1 MKFLIAFAAVA
12 VLIATG
18 VSSHPPRGKSDQGC
32 RRPEGPPPDPYMIL
46 FDTDQ
51 DGEISPGEIEQSGSV
66 LKKLD
71 RDQSGTL
78 TRDEMPRPPHPPRDH
93 HPGAEHHRR
102 PGANRPPRPGAE
114 PMPEQ
119 RQQKAV
125 SKNTPA
131 DTVIFTGGY
140 ETDPRDHGRP
150 VALIAA
156 ALGVK
161 PEVFRQAFSNVKPA
175 RGGDPT
181 PAQARANKEVLMAA
195 LGKYGITND
204 RLDNV
209 SNYYRYQPER
219 GGLWK
224 HTPATAK
231 AIIKEGTVTG
241 LQITNAGSG
250 YMTPP
255 TVTIAG
261 HEDVKVKVALEFS
274 QDFWKNGSIKSLK
287 IVK

>member
-1 MKFLIAFAAVA
+1 MKYLIAFAAVA

-18 VSSHPPRGKSDQGC
+18 VSSHPPRGNRDQDC
-32 RRPEGPPPDPYMIL
+32 QRPEGPPPDPYMIL

-51 DGEISPGEIEQSGSV
+51 DGEISKQEIEQSTVV
-66 LKKLD
+66 LKNLD

-78 TRDEMPRPPHPPRDH
+78 TREEMPRPPHHPRDH

-102 PGANRPPRPGAE
+102 PGANRPPRHE
-114 PMPEQ
+114 LKPMPEH

-125 SKNTPA
+125 SKNTAA
-131 DTVIFTGGY
+131 DTVIFSGGY

-150 VALIAA
+150 VILIAA

-175 RGGDPT
+175 RGGDPS
-181 PAQARANKEVLMAA
+181 PARARANKETLMAA
-195 LGKYGITND
+195 LGKHGISND
-204 RLDNV
+204 RLDTV

-231 AIIKEGTVTG
+231 AIIKEGKVTD

-250 YMTPP
+250 YITPP
-255 TVTIAG
+255 IVTIAG
-261 HEDVKVKVALEFS
+261 HEDVKVKVTLEFS
-274 QDFWKNGSIKSLK
+274 QDFSKNGSIKSLK

>member
-1 MKFLIAFAAVA
+1 MKYLIAFAAVA

-18 VSSHPPRGKSDQGC
+18 VSSHPPRGNRDQDC
-32 RRPEGPPPDPYMIL
+32 QRPEGPPPDPYMIL

-51 DGEISPGEIEQSGSV
+51 DGEISKQEIEQSTVV
-66 LKKLD
+66 LKNLD

-78 TRDEMPRPPHPPRDH
+78 TREEMPRPPHHPRDH

-102 PGANRPPRPGAE
+102 PGANRPPRHE
-114 PMPEQ
+114 LKPMPEQ

-125 SKNTPA
+125 SKNTAA

-150 VALIAA
+150 VVLIAA

-175 RGGDPT
+175 RGGDPS
-181 PAQARANKEVLMAA
+181 PARARANKETLMAA
-195 LGKYGITND
+195 LGKHGISND
-204 RLDNV
+204 RLDTV

-224 HTPATAK
+224 HTPATTK
-231 AIIKEGTVTG
+231 AIIKEGKVTD

-250 YMTPP
+250 YITPP

-261 HEDVKVKVALEFS
+261 HEDVKVKVTLEFS
-274 QDFWKNGSIKSLK
+274 QDFSKNGSIKSLK